1 MNFKNLFRLSTLVFL
16 FTIVISSLSY
26 GQTVRYLNST
36 DGDDTYT
43 GVNPTNNPLGTGP
56 MRTLEGA
63 FSAFADGATVYMAA
77 GAYHFAGSGGI
88 TDADGFLF
96 NTVDKSMTFI
106 VQTYNSNNTAT
117 LDGQGGGGAD
127 GFKLD
132 IGAGTMTF
140 QPAVAGVNT
149 VVLNTTGNAN
159 NLNLLSGTLNVS
171 GMGAGGFTIG
181 VNYTVINVT
190 AGTIVGT
197 PTFTAVNRTLNY
209 TNAVSLTAG
218 GEVPSLL
225 GTLNLSA
232 TAASKTVT
240 FNSAINFGYTAG
252 GIFQTTNTSGTFNG
266 AILLYVAAAEAAG
279 PATVT
284 PQIRNNGTGT
294 FTFAGGLTVRSTL
307 TANDPGGTYTVH
319 NSSTGKILVT
329 GPLSLTQFDS
339 EGAGYSDDAVHIST
353 FYNAL
358 GGTFT
363 LSGGV
368 AETVTAVDDGSGTIS
383 DFTAAR
389 TPAINL
395 VNNSTGIYNLGGS
408 SVVTTISG
416 SLTDAAAA
424 GTVNVNGPVT
434 IKGALVNNTGHTI
447 ALGGNTLTLTLSGA
461 AVHTNNGNITS
472 SSVGSGLL
480 VFTVANAT
488 TLRETGGTG
497 QIPNLQKNGAGLLT
511 LHATQ
516 VNGNITS
523 NAGGITF
530 APWTGTDVTVTG
542 LTTVVLGTV
551 TSAPGTT
558 NLKGLTISGG
568 GYTLQNN
575 STTRTTA
582 DFLQNGGTFTWGT
595 LSSLDLKTNF
605 TRNAG
610 TIVPSTGNLRFSGGI
625 AQTFSGGT
633 NMQAYRFLTTTTNTA
648 VSFIN
653 GSLEVLNDCQI
664 VSNTTVNLGTYNIRM
679 LGQAAGA
686 NTLTNTGNFTA
697 SGGGGIIFLGPSN
710 TATNY
715 FNITGNGTCSNME
728 VRLTVPTQ
736 FVDVVN
742 TSSGQVNFSGILTLT
757 SGTIRINAG
766 NSFNPSNLY
775 GTSTIRRNMADANTD
790 AAADGAPIT
799 PNGGTFNLT
808 NTTYNLE
815 YFSVGS
821 VAAGPFNVGSEFVV
835 GTTPYVV
842 NLTVSATT
850 GAVNFPVAGFYTF
863 SGNLNVGNSSTLQLS
878 GGAGVDDLVST
889 GSAVTHTITGSITSP
904 GGANF
909 SLQGDGTVNGGTNQ
923 TAPADAAAIAI
934 MTVNTGTTSAT
945 YNVNNLKTITTLNGV
960 AGTVNLGMQ
969 AWATGNIGTVANF
982 SLTGGKVVLTADAKV
997 STSFAMGTGS
1007 TFDFANQNL
1016 YVTGGTFGVV
1026 TGGSFLATGATTKG
1040 WLVFNAS
1047 ANLST
1052 GSTFVPKI
1060 MIANGSTVTQTGNS
1074 GVSDT
1079 FQDYDA
1085 TPTAGFLAMG
1095 ANNFTLA
1102 GGTWNIFGGTYTGTG
1117 TTIVTGATN
1126 INLGGSLTVPNFQL
1140 KNTTNTATL
1149 VNNTGTSTPPSLT
1162 TSSFTSTSGTLAL
1175 GNMDVIVNGIA
1186 GFTFVAGTFTATTS
1200 NTITATDNSNG
1211 EFVFDNVANLALST
1225 TATGLSFPNVRVN
1238 NTGNLTLAATPNNNA
1253 FTISNRLVLA
1263 NTGDVTAAAGKLTV
1277 GDGALIKRMNNLGI
1291 LSALPTFAGVVD
1303 VQYTAAGAITPAL
1316 EMPGT
1321 ATTPLSVRNLYVNNT
1336 AAIPVN
1342 ASKPVTVTGT
1352 LYLYTGDYDFEFT
1365 AGTIYGITMGAASTV
1380 NVRDGN
1386 LLNSGSTTVTGLA
1399 GGPVT
1404 LTYSNTAFRT
1414 ITNREYPT
1422 TAGFVS
1428 VLNVNSNTGATTVG
1442 LKLNANNSCGDLVLA
1457 SGNSTTP
1464 INDVRFDLN
1473 GKTLSVTNATSAT
1486 LTRGILSSETNPTA
1500 PATSNVAGTL
1510 AVTGTLTSAAAASIM
1525 NVNVT
1530 AATMTLAGPF
1540 GQALYGTATTTSA
1553 TGATV
1558 SGASTIAAF
1567 NGNLTSTGN
1576 VAINGAHTNGT
1587 ITASANVTVG
1597 TGGSMAAT
1605 SNLAFVGSANAT
1617 LTVPSVGATVGGL
1630 TFNKTNNTNTVTLAG
1645 GNLATRAV
1653 TTFAN
1658 GLFVTGANT
1667 FNMFVPAFG
1676 GGQGFTRAAVT
1687 GTNISHVVGN
1697 LAKTLF
1703 NAGGPGLAGS
1713 SEPRQEFPVGTLT
1726 LYKLAA
1732 VTFNPAFGLPTTPNA
1747 TLTVAAFDGNP
1758 GGAVGLPITDG
1769 VATGI
1774 DVARYPNF
1782 YWTIASTP
1790 FSVGPTTPF
1799 DLELTATAFTDFD
1812 AVANLRIIRRHG
1824 AITDVSNDW
1833 LLQGTNGSYDNSMNG
1848 TSPTIIQRGAN
1859 AGLRLGGA
1867 VFTLGIKSNISIKTA
1882 IPKQWLVLSAGTKN
1896 YLLTNVFKGNVGQLS
1911 YKAQSSNTNIA
1922 TVVNPVVGATLAIS
1936 PVAIGD
1942 CIVTIT
1948 ASDAANNDFF
1958 AYSFAVNVGLTD
1970 VAEDAIPTEFALYQN
1985 FPNPFN
1991 PTTNIKFALPKES
2004 NVTLKIYNVL
2014 GQEVETLISKVMPAG
2029 YHTVDFNAT
2038 KLSSG
2043 MYIYRIEADNFV
2055 QVKKMLLMK

>member
-1 MNFKNLFRLSTLVFL
+1 
-16 FTIVISSLSY
+16 
-26 GQTVRYLNST
+26 LNST

-63 FSAFADGATVYMAA
+63 FSAFPDGATVYMTA
-77 GAYHFAGSGGI
+77 GQYNYGGVGGI
-88 TDADGFLF
+88 GDDNGYNINSGAPG
-96 NTVDKSMTFI
+96 NVKSMTFI
-106 VQTYNSNNTAT
+106 IQTYLSNSLVT
-117 LDGQGGGGAD
+117 LNGTGGDAFG
-127 GFKLD
+127 LD
-132 IGAGTMTF
+132 IGSGGVLKFQPTTAGTEKIT
-140 QPAVAGVNT
+140 
-149 VVLNTTGNAN
+149 LNGTGGQAI
-159 NLNLLSGTLNVS
+159 NLVSGTLDVS
-171 GMGAGGFTIG
+171 AMTGTGGFTIG
-181 VNYTVINVT
+181 ANYTTINVT

-197 PTFTAVNRTLNY
+197 PTFVTANRTLNY
-209 TNAVSLTAG
+209 TNAASLTAG

-232 TAASKTVT
+232 TASSKTVT
-240 FNSAINFGYTAG
+240 FPNPINFPYVGG
-252 GIFQTTNTSGTFNG
+252 GIFQTTNTSGTFTG
-266 AILLYVAAAEAAG
+266 LVTLYNAAAESAG
-279 PATVT
+279 PAAVT
-284 PQIRNNGTGT
+284 PTIVNNGTGT
-294 FTFAGGLTVRSTL
+294 FTFNGGISIRTTKAANGTVVNNNN
-307 TANDPGGTYTVH
+307 A
-319 NSSTGKILVT
+319 TGKIVVNGPVT
-329 GPLSLTQFDS
+329 LSQYDAVVG
-339 EGAGYSDDAVHIST
+339 GAGAVEDNPHSST
-353 FYNAL
+353 FINTLA
-358 GGTFT
+358 GTLT
-363 LSGGV
+363 LAGGV
-368 AETVTAVDDGSGTIS
+368 AETATASGSGS
-383 DFTAAR
+383 SYVAAR
-389 TPAINL
+389 TPVI
-395 VNNSTGIYNLGGS
+395 VFTNNSTGTANLGGA
-408 SVVTTISG
+408 SVATTITG
-416 SLTDAAAA
+416 TVTNAAAA
-424 GTVNVNGPVT
+424 GKLYINGPVT
-434 IKGALVNNTGHTI
+434 FTGDFVNGAGHTTI
-447 ALGGNTLTLTLSGA
+447 LGSNTLTLTKTGGTF
-461 AVHTNNGNITS
+461 TNNGNITS
-472 SSVGSGLL
+472 TAVGSGLL
-480 VFTVANAT
+480 QFNLGTT
-488 TLRETGGTG
+488 TLTGTGGLPNIQKDAAGVLTIQDATAVTG
-497 QIPNLQKNGAGLLT
+497 N
-511 LHATQ
+511 
-516 VNGNITS
+516 VTS
-523 NAGGITF
+523 NRGGITF
-530 APWTGTDVTVTG
+530 TGAGVAISGTLTLNAPSSGTNIVTATNAG
-542 LTTVVLGTV
+542 TFLTTAGNIVL
-551 TSAPGTT
+551 
-558 NLKGLTISGG
+558 SGG
-568 GYTLQNN
+568 ELIIPNGVTAVL
-575 STTRTTA
+575 RT
-582 DFLQNGGTFTWGT
+582 
-595 LSSLDLKTNF
+595 TNF
-605 TRNAG
+605 TQSNASKLTFNDGTLDIKGNFVRNAG
-610 TIVPSTGNLRFSGGI
+610 TVTPGTGLLQFSGGI
-625 AQTFSGGT
+625 VQTFSGGT
-633 NMQAYRFLTTTTNTA
+633 NLQVYNFQTTGTNTN
-648 VSFIN
+648 VTFVN
-653 GSLEVLNDCQI
+653 GSLEVNHNVNI
-664 VSNTTVNLGTYNIRM
+664 VSNTTANLGTYNIRM
-679 LGQAAGA
+679 LGNAGA
-686 NTLTNTGNFTA
+686 VDNILTNTGNFTS
-697 SGGGGIIFLGPSN
+697 SGGGGIIFLGP
-710 TATNY
+710 TAGQY
-715 FNITGNGTCSNME
+715 KLTGNGTCSNIE
-728 VRLTVPTQ
+728 VRLTSPTN
-736 FVDVVN
+736 FVDISN
-742 TSSGQVNFSGILTLT
+742 SINGQVNFSGILTLT

-790 AAADGAPIT
+790 AAADGAAIT

-808 NTTYNLE
+808 NTSYNLE

-821 VAAGPFNVGSEFVV
+821 VAAGPFNVDSEFVV
-835 GTTPYVV
+835 GATPYVV
-842 NLTVSATT
+842 NLTISATT
-850 GAVNFPVAGFYTF
+850 GAVNFPVAGLYTF
-863 SGNLNVGNSSTLQLS
+863 SGNLNIANSSTLQLS
-878 GGAGVDDLVST
+878 GAAGVDDLVST
-889 GSAVTHTITGSITSP
+889 GSGVIHTITGSLTSP

-909 SLQGDGTVNGGTNQ
+909 TLQGDGTVNGGTNQ

-934 MTVNTGTTSAT
+934 MTVNTATTSAT

-960 AGTVNLGMQ
+960 VGTVNLGMQ
-969 AWATGNIGTVANF
+969 AWPTGNIGTVANF
-982 SLTGGKVVLTADAKV
+982 SLTGGKVVLTADARV
-997 STSFAMGTGS
+997 STSFAMGAGS

-1026 TGGSFLATGATTKG
+1026 TGGTFSATGATTKG

-1047 ANLST
+1047 ANLNT
-1052 GSTFVPKI
+1052 GTTFVPKM

-1102 GGTWNIFGGTYTGTG
+1102 GGTWNVFGGAVQYTGTG
-1117 TTIVTGATN
+1117 TIIVTGATN
-1126 INLGGSLTVPNFQL
+1126 ANLGGSVTIPNFQL

-1149 VNNTGTSTPPSLT
+1149 VNNTGTATPPAIT
-1162 TSSFTSTSGTLAL
+1162 AGTFTSTSGNLAL
-1175 GNMDVIVNGIA
+1175 GAQDFILTGA
-1186 GFTFVAGTFTATTS
+1186 APFTFTAGLFTATTS
-1200 NTITATDNSNG
+1200 NSFTATNNANG
-1211 EFVFDNVANLALST
+1211 EFVFDNVGAQTLSV
-1225 TATGLSFPNVRVN
+1225 TATGLIFPNVRVN
-1238 NTGNLTLAATPNNNA
+1238 NTGNLTLAGSPNNNA
-1253 FTISNRLVLA
+1253 FTIANRLVLVS
-1263 NTGDVTAAAGKLTV
+1263 TGDLVVGSDGKLTI
-1277 GDGALIKRMNNLGI
+1277 GDGALIKRMDNGGI
-1291 LSALPTFAGVVD
+1291 LDKVPTFAGVVD
-1303 VQYTAAGAITPAL
+1303 NQYSAAATIVQAKEAPA
-1316 EMPGT
+1316 
-1321 ATTPLSVRNLYVNNT
+1321 SIRNLFVTNT
-1336 AAIPVN
+1336 GGVAVS
-1342 ASKPVTVTGT
+1342 ASKNVTVTT
-1352 LYLYTGDYDFEFT
+1352 LLYLYTGDYDFEAT
-1365 AGTIYGITMGAASTV
+1365 AGTIYTITMGAASTV

-1386 LLNSGSTTVTGLA
+1386 LLNTGSTTVTPLA

-1553 TGATV
+1553 TGAVV

-1567 NGNLTSTGN
+1567 NGNLTSTGD

-1605 SNLAFVGSANAT
+1605 SNLAFVGTANAT
-1617 LTVPSVGATVGGL
+1617 LTVPALGATVGGL
-1630 TFNKTNNTNTVTLAG
+1630 TLSKANNTNTVTLAG

-1653 TTFAN
+1653 TTFVN

-1667 FNMFVPAFG
+1667 LNMFVPAFG
-1676 GGQGFTRAAVT
+1676 GGQGFTRAGVT

-1726 LYKLAA
+1726 LYKLVA

-1758 GGAVGLPITDG
+1758 GGAVGLPIADG
-1769 VATGI
+1769 VAAGI

-1824 AITDVSNDW
+1824 AVADVSNDW

-1859 AGLRLGGA
+1859 AGLRVGGA
-1867 VFTLGIKSNISIKTA
+1867 VFTLGIKSNISVKTA

-1911 YKAQSSNTNIA
+1911 YKAQSSNTNVA
-1922 TVVNPVVGATLAIS
+1922 TVVNPVVGATLAVT

-1942 CIVTIT
+1942 CIITIT

-1958 AYSFAVNVGLTD
+1958 AYSFAVNVGLVD
-1970 VAEDAIPTEFALYQN
+1970 VENEALPTEFALYQN

-2043 MYIYRIEADNFV
+2043 MYIYRIEAGDFV